1 MTESKTDLPLT
12 GQCFCGASTIVATQ
26 RPETVVYC
34 HCIDCRRA
42 TGAPITA
49 FAAFDAGAV
58 TFTPN
63 EGKSVSVVK
72 GAARSFC
79 EGCGSSLSGRYD
91 YLPGQVYIPIGL
103 FDQADTLAPQVHAHT
118 SAAVPWLHVEDDLPR
133 FDQSARTQ
141 LNAQSTE

>member
-79 EGCGSSLSGRYD
+79 EGCGSSLSGRYEPILSHRKSMRIRLPLSRGSTSKMT
-91 YLPGQVYIPIGL
+91 YLGL
-103 FDQADTLAPQVHAHT
+103 TNRPVH
-118 SAAVPWLHVEDDLPR
+118 S
-133 FDQSARTQ
+133 
-141 LNAQSTE
+141 